1 MARGRVLDFNFL
13 GKTLTKIRLQVIHLF
28 DLSLVFKCVALYD
41 FERKKKQVLLLLNDM
56 NGTTNVI
63 VVMV

>member
-13 GKTLTKIRLQVIHLF
+13 GKTLSKIRLQVIHLF

-41 FERKKKQVLLLLNDM
+41 FETKKQVLLLLNDM

>member
-13 GKTLTKIRLQVIHLF
+13 GKTLSKIRLQVIHLF

-41 FERKKKQVLLLLNDM
+41 FETKKK
-56 NGTTNVI
+56 TSFAITK
-63 VVMV
+63 